1 MYLHTIIERSMTL
14 SAKEAIKRFEACLQK
29 RLPLED
35 DSFFVM
41 VKRAGLLPQYS
52 DHHVAALPTRAE
64 KVSYFLQNVVESGA
78 DEYLPKLLGVMKKSG
93 NRDVINLAY
102 EIQETMGS
110 GIRTCIFAH
119 GAHMYICLVF
129 STYI

>member
-14 SAKEAIKRFEACLQK
+14 SAKDAIKRFEACLQK

-35 DSFFVM
+35 DSFFAM
-41 VKRAGLLPQYS
+41 IKRAGLFPQYS
-52 DHHVAALPTRAE
+52 HRHVAARPTRAE
-64 KVSYFLQNVVESGA
+64 KVSYFLQNVVESRA
-78 DEYLPKLLGVMKKSG
+78 DEYLPKLLGVMKKSE
-93 NRDVINLAY
+93 NRDVVNLAY

-110 GIRTCIFAH
+110 GIRTCIPAH

-129 STYI
+129 STCT